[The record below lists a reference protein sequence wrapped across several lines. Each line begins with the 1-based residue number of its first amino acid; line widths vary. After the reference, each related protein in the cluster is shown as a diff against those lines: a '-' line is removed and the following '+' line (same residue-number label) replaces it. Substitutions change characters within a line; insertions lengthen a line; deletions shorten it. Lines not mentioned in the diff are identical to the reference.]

1 MFDLLGTFFHIF
13 SLSLTKETP
22 LGMFQAYFQNFVKAP
37 EYGQATIKDLEGPC
51 DSRPNSL
58 L

>member
-1 MFDLLGTFFHIF
+1 
-13 SLSLTKETP
+13 
-22 LGMFQAYFQNFVKAP
+22 MFQAYFQNFVKAP